1 MAQAPCQTFF
11 EKQDKTN
18 ILLSLAW
25 VMVMIFTVIVVALVK
40 IIIIIWEIQGPHY
53 WPWVRV
59 YNCTHIVSKQFEE

>member
-53 WPWVRV
+53 WL
-59 YNCTHIVSKQFEE
+59 